1 MVQNKLIILIR
12 HTLNNSQ
19 DARDCLGSRRA
30 GGRAEIASSFK
41 MYSKSLSL
49 TKVKTAML
57 VVFWLDTKSLY
68 LFIYLFIYQ
77 LGLSLKL
84 SIIDRSKKENKSVW
98 NGTFKHKVMKCK

>member
-19 DARDCLGSRRA
+19 DARDCLGSGRA

-68 LFIYLFIYQ
+68 LFIYQ

-98 NGTFKHKVMKCK
+98 NGAFKHKVMKCK